1 MERPDGIR
9 IVIADDHQI
18 LRAGL
23 KSVLQAEPGFAVVGE
38 AGDGAEAVRLAR
50 ALKPD
55 VLLIDLAMPGTPG
68 METLAELAAG
78 PTPVRA
84 IVFTTAI
91 ERPDVVKALR
101 LGAAGVLLKESTTE
115 MLFKSIRS
123 VAAGQHWIGREMVT
137 DLVEALRG
145 DPPEPPLP
153 EIAEKQ
159 ALKSEVLT
167 GRLDRRD
174 RTPDFVSASP
184 GILRIKRIA
193 RQVADTDAP
202 VLLLGE
208 SGVGKDVVA
217 RFIHSQSRRRG
228 QSLVRINCAA
238 LPQEL
243 LESELFGYER
253 GAFSG
258 ALREKPGM
266 FELAHNGSILLDEIG
281 EMSPHLQAKLLHV
294 LQDGEYTR
302 LGGRQPVRADAR
314 VLASTNARL
323 DEAVAAGRFR
333 EDLYFRLN
341 VIRIEIPPLRE
352 RRDDVPLLAGHF
364 LKAYAA
370 RYNSPVRELP
380 RELSAAFLR
389 YDWPGNIRELENAV
403 RRYVILPDLEM
414 ALTELHRAADDAPRE
429 LGGEA
434 LLTADLSLKEVG
446 AQAAEEAERRLL
458 RRVLDETRWNRKQ
471 AASQLKI
478 SYKALLNKLKKW
490 EELGVR
496 EEPVRFG
503 RAVPSSRTAAARRA
517 VAVVNEMKLGREPKA
532 SGA

>member
-38 AGDGAEAVRLAR
+38 AGDSAEAVRLAR
-50 ALKPD
+50 SLAPD
-55 VLLIDLAMPGTPG
+55 VLLIDLGLPGASG
-68 METLAELAAG
+68 MEALAELAAG
-78 PTPVRA
+78 PKPVRV

-91 ERPDVVKALR
+91 QRGDVVKALR

-145 DPPEPPLP
+145 DALEPAPLP
-153 EIAEKQ
+153 EIVEK
-159 ALKSEVLT
+159 KSEVLT
-167 GRLDRRD
+167 GRLDRRE
-174 RTPDFVSASP
+174 RSPDFVSANP
-184 GILRIKRIA
+184 GMLRIQCIA
-193 RQVADTDAP
+193 RRVADTDAP

-217 RFIHSQSRRRG
+217 RFIHAQSRRRG
-228 QSLVRINCAA
+228 QALVRINCAA

-323 DEAVAAGRFR
+323 EQAVAAGRFR

-341 VIRIEIPPLRE
+341 VIRMEIPPLRE
-352 RRDDVPLLAGHF
+352 RRDDIPLLAGHF

-370 RYNSPVRELP
+370 RYHSPVRELP

-414 ALTELHRAADDAPRE
+414 ALAELSRGGADEDAHRAD
-429 LGGEA
+429 GGEA
-434 LLTADLSLKEVG
+434 VPTLDLSLKKVG
-446 AQAAEEAERRLL
+446 ALAAEEAERRLL

-490 EELGVR
+490 ETGVR
-496 EEPVRFG
+496 GDEEPAEERK
-503 RAVPSSRTAAARRA
+503 A
-517 VAVVNEMKLGREPKA
+517 A